1 VGRQPWTIYGVLR
14 TADAMTPFLTAREAT
29 ISLVVF
35 CAVYAFIF
43 SFGTFYI
50 HQLLRA
56 GPTGQLVLPPT
67 GAIPNRPMSVVDGHR
82 TSALGHNLAG
92 E

>member
-1 VGRQPWTIYGVLR
+1 
-14 TADAMTPFLTAREAT
+14 
-29 ISLVVF
+29 VF

>member
-1 VGRQPWTIYGVLR
+1 
-14 TADAMTPFLTAREAT
+14 
-29 ISLVVF
+29 VF

-43 SFGTFYI
+43 SFGTLYI

-56 GPTGQLVLPPT
+56 GPVGQLVQPPS
-67 GAIPNRPMSVVDGHR
+67 GATPNRPMSVVDGHPAA
-82 TSALGHNLAG
+82 TLGHNLAG